1 MNLSDIQDEKPDVSS
16 RSLPLV
22 QWRAGEALGDAHDCV
37 AEESPVALVYNGL
50 AHTVMMTSP
59 QELVAFALG
68 FTLSEGIAESVAEVY
83 DIELVERAD
92 GIEARVE
99 LASRA
104 FERLKQRRRQMAG
117 RTGCGLC
124 GVEQLAEVHR
134 TVAPLPFG
142 QRLSLAALDAA
153 LAALPAAQA
162 LSQRTGACHAAAWV
176 RPDGTLAAVCED
188 VGRHVALD
196 KLIGRRVKEGWTE
209 GAVLVTSRAS
219 FEMVQKAAQ
228 VGIEILLAVSAPTTL
243 AVQMADDYGMTL
255 VGFARPGRAN
265 IYTHA
270 GRMQRD

>member
-1 MNLSDIQDEKPDVSS
+1 MLFDIQDDSGADSS
-16 RSLPLV
+16 RSPPLL
-22 QWRAGEALGDAHDCV
+22 QWRGETLSDARDWV
-37 AEESPVALVYNGL
+37 ADEWPVARVYNGL
-50 AHTVMMTSP
+50 AHTVMMASP
-59 QELVAFALG
+59 QELEAFALG
-68 FTLSEGIAESVAEVY
+68 FTLAEGIASHPDEVY
-83 DIELVERAD
+83 GIELVERSD

-104 FERLKQRRRQMAG
+104 FARLKERRRQLAG

-134 TVAPLPFG
+134 QLTPLPFG
-142 QRLSLAALDAA
+142 QRLSLTSLDAA
-153 LAALPAAQA
+153 LRALPAAQT

-176 RPDGTLAAVCED
+176 LPDGTLAGVCED

-196 KLIGRRVKEGWTE
+196 KLIGRRVKEGWQN
-209 GAVLVTSRAS
+209 GAALVTSRAS

-228 VGIEILLAVSAPTTL
+228 VGIEILLAVSAPTIL
-243 AVQMADDYGMTL
+243 AVQMATDYGMTL

-270 GRMQRD
+270 GRMSPD